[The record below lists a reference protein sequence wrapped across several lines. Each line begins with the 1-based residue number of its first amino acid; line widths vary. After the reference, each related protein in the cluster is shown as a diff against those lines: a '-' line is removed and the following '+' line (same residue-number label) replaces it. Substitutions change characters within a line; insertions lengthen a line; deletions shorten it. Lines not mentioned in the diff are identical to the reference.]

1 MKKQVTG
8 AEATRIALIEAGLKL
23 FGERGYDAV
32 STRELAETASANVGS
47 IAYHFG
53 GKPGLR
59 LACAEFVAE
68 RIAAQAAPV
77 FATPD
82 VPDDPILAVS
92 MMEAAIERF
101 ARFLVT
107 SREASFYAAFIVRE
121 VMQPGEV
128 VDHLYNTLI
137 GRAHI
142 RLCGL
147 FAVATGQEAES
158 VEVRAAVFS
167 MLGQIVYFRI
177 ARPIVLKR
185 MDWADIGPD
194 EAAMLVQVFKTNLR
208 GLIAAHRKG

>member
-1 MKKQVTG
+1 MEKQATG

-23 FGERGYDAV
+23 FGERGYDSV
-32 STRELAETASANVGS
+32 STRQIADLASANVGS

-59 LACAEFVAE
+59 LACAQHVAE
-68 RIAAQAAPV
+68 RIAALAAP
-77 FATPD
+77 ALAAAE
-82 VPDDPILAVS
+82 VPDDPRLAVAIL
-92 MMEAAIERF
+92 EAAVERF

-107 SREASFYAAFIVRE
+107 SREASVYAAFIVRE

-128 VDHLYNTLI
+128 VDLLYDTLI

-142 RLCGL
+142 RLCRL
-147 FAVATGQEAES
+147 FAVATGLDPES

-167 MLGQIVYFRI
+167 MLGQVLYFRI
-177 ARPIVLKR
+177 ARPIVLRR
-185 MDWADIGPD
+185 MDWADIGPE
-194 EAAMLVQVFKTNLR
+194 EAETLVQVFKTNLK